1 MSENRLTRS
10 DDDRVLAGICGG
22 IAEYLEVDS
31 MWVRLLFVL
40 LIFASGI
47 GFVIYLVLWFI
58 MPPPDGMETGT
69 AVLKENLDDMSQTVS
84 SGAKRIN
91 QPGGVGIILISLGVL
106 FLLYQLGWFGWL
118 GSLFW
123 PILIIGVGFYMLS
136 RRNAQ

>member
-1 MSENRLTRS
+1 MSENKLTRS
-10 DDDRVLAGICGG
+10 ADDKVMAGICGG
-22 IAEYLEVDS
+22 IADYLEIDS
-31 MWVRLLFVL
+31 LWVRLLFVL

-58 MPPPDGMETGT
+58 MPQADGMGMGT

-91 QPGGVGIILISLGVL
+91 QPGGAGIILISLGVL
-106 FLLYQLGWFGWL
+106 FLLYQIGWFGWL

-123 PILIIGVGFYMLS
+123 PALIIGIGFYMLS
-136 RRNAQ
+136 RRKA